1 MTITARE
8 HPEVAALLA
17 REAAGE
23 ELEFTDWARAIAAW
37 YTHGWTEQQWDEWAE
52 VGFTEASL
60 ERADEAIRALG
71 LHIGDMFEPL
81 YWAMV
86 VRYAE
91 AQQLELDDYLHLLEL
106 HRLVDRHGQDEP
118 YRSYE
123 QWGEGAW
130 EEDDEDDEDEE
141 GVATHLYVVG
151 SLPAPRHLSPTG
163 ELWVLLEEYHDG
175 CFWIEK
181 PYPTEQAA
189 KAAADAIADELDGT
203 QLC

>member
-1 MTITARE
+1 MTATARDY
-8 HPEVAALLA
+8 PEVAALLA

-23 ELEFTDWARAIAAW
+23 ELEFADWARAIAAW
-37 YTHGWTEQQWDEWAE
+37 YTHGWTTQQWEEWAE

-91 AQQLELDDYLHLLEL
+91 TQQLELDDYLHLLEL

-123 QWGEGAW
+123 QREENDEDGEG
-130 EEDDEDDEDEE
+130 
-141 GVATHLYVVG
+141 VVTHLYIVG
-151 SLPAPRHLSPTG
+151 PLPAPRHLSPTS

-189 KAAADAIADELDGT
+189 KVAADAIADELDGT

>member
-1 MTITARE
+1 MTATARE
-8 HPEVAALLA
+8 HPEIAALLE
-17 REAAGE
+17 RQQRGE
-23 ELEFTDWARAIAAW
+23 EVTLQDWARAIAAW

-60 ERADEAIRALG
+60 ARADEAIRALG

-91 AQQLELDDYLHLLEL
+91 IQQLELDDYLHLLEL
-106 HRLVDRHGQDEP
+106 HRLVDRHGDDEP

-123 QWGEGAW
+123 QREENDEDGEG
-130 EEDDEDDEDEE
+130 
-141 GVATHLYVVG
+141 VVTHLYVVG
-151 SLPAPRHLSPTG
+151 PLPAPRHLSPTE
-163 ELWVLLEEYHDG
+163 ELWALAEEYHEG
-175 CFWIEK
+175 VFWLET
-181 PYPTEQAA
+181 PYYTEREA
-189 KAAADAIADELDGT
+189 KAAADAIADEMDGT